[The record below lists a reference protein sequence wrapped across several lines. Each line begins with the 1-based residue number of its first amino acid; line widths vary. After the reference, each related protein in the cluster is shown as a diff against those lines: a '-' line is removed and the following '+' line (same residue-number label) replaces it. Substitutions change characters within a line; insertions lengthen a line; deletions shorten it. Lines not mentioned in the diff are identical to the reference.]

1 MAKRDGDDNLSP
13 EMQAK
18 MQAAKKLQDEL
29 NAKLSQFGQIAS
41 NKNMSSVKEYDDLEK
56 ELLELKKYAASVKNE
71 NDAKLND
78 MINAMNKKM
87 EKMAKTALE
96 EQGCDTVQY
105 LEFLDDVKLLFTRL
119 INIYESIR
127 NPSKDKQ
134 AIKVEYEQF
143 KSFLEERIKDA
154 QDILEAL
161 MELLKKVKSPEN
173 VVKLTRSQIGSQVDN
188 WVEKINVIRHPLPD
202 DLAIPGLTPMPS
214 KLRKSK
220 KSKSVKSKSSKKKAK
235 KSKPGEE
242 PMKAEITDNA
252 ETE

>member
-96 EQGCDTVQY
+96 EQIEGAKNF
-105 LEFLDDVKLLFTRL
+105 ERLL
-119 INIYESIR
+119 NEM
-127 NPSKDKQ
+127 NPS
-134 AIKVEYEQF
+134 
-143 KSFLEERIKDA
+143 LEK
-154 QDILEAL
+154 
-161 MELLKKVKSPEN
+161 LKKVINEFNIKEDKLQQYKTKLVEFQN
-173 VVKLTRSQIGSQVDN
+173 VINDKHREAQMLLKDADLIAKKMETANKNKLTP
-188 WVEKINVIRHPLPD
+188 EKVGPKIQLVLNQLANIRDAISGGDPPPS
-202 DLAIPGLTPMPS
+202 LALFD
-214 KLRKSK
+214 K
-220 KSKSVKSKSSKKKAK
+220 
-235 KSKPGEE
+235 
-242 PMKAEITDNA
+242 
-252 ETE
+252 

>member
-96 EQGCDTVQY
+96 EQEVITQNILVD
-105 LEFLDDVKLLFTRL
+105 LE
-119 INIYESIR
+119 E
-127 NPSKDKQ
+127 
-134 AIKVEYEQF
+134 IKVLYKQLISTMEQTNWSVEELQIMKEEYDSF
-143 KSFLEERIKDA
+143 KLSAEEVIKGSGVYLRE
-154 QDILEAL
+154 IKR
-161 MELLKKVKSPEN
+161 LLKKVDKS
-173 VVKLTRSQIGSQVDN
+173 D
-188 WVEKINVIRHPLPD
+188 
-202 DLAIPGLTPMPS
+202 
-214 KLRKSK
+214 
-220 KSKSVKSKSSKKKAK
+220 KAK
-235 KSKPGEE
+235 ITTANYEKKIDQWLEAVDASRECRLDMNPFGLQIVQRPSGSK
-242 PMKAEITDNA
+242 TDDKKR
-252 ETE
+252 

>member
-96 EQGCDTVQY
+96 EQEEVLIRTV
-105 LEFLDDVKLLFTRL
+105 DVLKEIRGTIYKLCL
-119 INIYESIR
+119 
-127 NPSKDKQ
+127 
-134 AIKVEYEQF
+134 KVEA
-143 KSFLEERIKDA
+143 LELADDMKKVIKDA
-154 QDILEAL
+154 SLNFLA
-161 MELLKKVKSPEN
+161 
-173 VVKLTRSQIGSQVDN
+173 T
-188 WVEKINVIRHPLPD
+188 VEKRNQEL
-202 DLAIPGLTPMPS
+202 DLYLREMKEMMVERKENNLS
-214 KLRKSK
+214 KCT
-220 KSKSVKSKSSKKKAK
+220 KSSLQTKIANILHKIEYAY
-235 KSKPGEE
+235 E
-242 PMKAEITDNA
+242 MKRNQESDQVTTDA
-252 ETE
+252 I

>member
-96 EQGCDTVQY
+96 EQAEAVKKSKKPLQEMREIVKKIIAGIQELEISLELKTDLIENATLFLTMAEQRVQS
-105 LEFLDDVKLLFTRL
+105 VKECLT
-119 INIYESIR
+119 
-127 NPSKDKQ
+127 
-134 AIKVEYEQF
+134 
-143 KSFLEERIKDA
+143 FLEEALKESSQTEQITKENLNFRID
-154 QDILEAL
+154 DFLNT
-161 MELLKKVKSPEN
+161 MESLYPSQGKKIKPAGKN
-173 VVKLTRSQIGSQVDN
+173 I
-188 WVEKINVIRHPLPD
+188 
-202 DLAIPGLTPMPS
+202 
-214 KLRKSK
+214 K
-220 KSKSVKSKSSKKKAK
+220 KGQKH
-235 KSKPGEE
+235 
-242 PMKAEITDNA
+242 
-252 ETE
+252 

>member
-96 EQGCDTVQY
+96 EQELKVERYIPAIADLKRLQGLVMIVINRFDLSEEAKTKMIQNISNRIQNAT
-105 LEFLDDVKLLFTRL
+105 LSEFQVKENLKEFRLNLKKIDDPNAGTSPKELISKRASKLLAMLNELFL
-119 INIYESIR
+119 W
-127 NPSKDKQ
+127 SKCD
-134 AIKVEYEQF
+134 
-143 KSFLEERIKDA
+143 
-154 QDILEAL
+154 
-161 MELLKKVKSPEN
+161 
-173 VVKLTRSQIGSQVDN
+173 DN
-188 WVEKINVIRHPLPD
+188 
-202 DLAIPGLTPMPS
+202 
-214 KLRKSK
+214 
-220 KSKSVKSKSSKKKAK
+220 
-235 KSKPGEE
+235 
-242 PMKAEITDNA
+242 
-252 ETE
+252 

>member
-96 EQGCDTVQY
+96 EQKEDATRY
-105 LEFLDDVKLLFTRL
+105 LEL
-119 INIYESIR
+119 INHI
-127 NPSKDKQ
+127 NPDLEQ
-134 AIKVEYEQF
+134 LTKVINEFEPGPKKTHFQHKLDQF
-143 KSFLEERIKDA
+143 KFIVEANKTDAEMLIKDA
-154 QDILEAL
+154 NEMAKKMDNANKVRFTKDNLGKKLELAIADVINI
-161 MELLKKVKSPEN
+161 KAASSQNNSPEQLSLFN
-173 VVKLTRSQIGSQVDN
+173 
-188 WVEKINVIRHPLPD
+188 
-202 DLAIPGLTPMPS
+202 
-214 KLRKSK
+214 
-220 KSKSVKSKSSKKKAK
+220 
-235 KSKPGEE
+235 
-242 PMKAEITDNA
+242 
-252 ETE
+252 

>member
-96 EQGCDTVQY
+96 EQATNAKQFLNLTNEVRSMFNELVGMIETMDISPEDIQEMKSEYVKFEQY
-105 LEFLDDVKLLFTRL
+105 INVKSREAEAFLSKVGDL
-119 INIYESIR
+119 I
-127 NPSKDKQ
+127 K
-134 AIKVEYEQF
+134 KVEDPNNVMKFNKEKLIPKIDEWIAKMEAARDPRQYVIVVPINRYTQGGGSSQNVYPTAGRFPELPPPPGGSEQ
-143 KSFLEERIKDA
+143 SF
-154 QDILEAL
+154 
-161 MELLKKVKSPEN
+161 
-173 VVKLTRSQIGSQVDN
+173 G
-188 WVEKINVIRHPLPD
+188 
-202 DLAIPGLTPMPS
+202 
-214 KLRKSK
+214 RK
-220 KSKSVKSKSSKKKAK
+220 
-235 KSKPGEE
+235 
-242 PMKAEITDNA
+242 
-252 ETE
+252 